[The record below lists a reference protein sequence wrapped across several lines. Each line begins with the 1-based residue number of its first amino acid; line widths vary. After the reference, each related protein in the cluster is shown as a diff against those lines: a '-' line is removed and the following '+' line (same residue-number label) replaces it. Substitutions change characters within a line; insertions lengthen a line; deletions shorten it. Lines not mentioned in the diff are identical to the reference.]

1 MHLPLLPI
9 ASVRAFVVEDHFT
22 MAVGYESIFIDLS
35 TVNPAIWIYD
45 LVVSLLLIDV
55 DGSDS
60 SNFHPL
66 DVR

>member
-9 ASVRAFVVEDHFT
+9 ASVGTFVVKDHFT
-22 MAVGYESIFIDLS
+22 MAVGYEPIFIDLS
-35 TVNPAIWIYD
+35 TVNPPIWIYD